1 MARRLR
7 RIQNHKIQT
16 IQSILIPWWIF
27 NAALKKWSQ
36 YSRTPGDYNQSR
48 DYVQGRFAS
57 RRCKLLTINIG
68 RSKDFGD
75 ALRSALVVP
84 LQNLLGPPSGP
95 TSQLINELLNN
106 YRDSFTAPG
115 SVIIDVNWL
124 SDGVEILAGYAGVA
138 QASGFLS
145 LFGHRVKVDIAG
157 TNVGNDLPAS
167 FLIGLSGYV
176 NPVGPVFLEF
186 RCGVVIN
193 ADNDPIGVYGT
204 WWKRDVTNNSGAKQL
219 PAFTN
224 DGWVINLE
232 TPTDYPPSF

>member
-1 MARRLR
+1 
-7 RIQNHKIQT
+7 
-16 IQSILIPWWIF
+16 
-27 NAALKKWSQ
+27 
-36 YSRTPGDYNQSR
+36 
-48 DYVQGRFAS
+48 
-57 RRCKLLTINIG
+57 
-68 RSKDFGD
+68 
-75 ALRSALVVP
+75 